1 MVYIQ
6 NEMDHVGGSIL
17 VDTFNDQD
25 DDEDEDED
33 DEVSTYNEA
42 SLCPG
47 QEGDGAAVHQQVVAH
62 RALHQLTEMT
72 RKY

>member
-6 NEMDHVGGSIL
+6 NEMDHVRGSML
-17 VDTFNDQD
+17 LDTF

-62 RALHQLTEMT
+62 RALHQLTENT

>member
-1 MVYIQ
+1 M
-6 NEMDHVGGSIL
+6 L
-17 VDTFNDQD
+17 VDTFN
-25 DDEDEDED
+25 DEDEDED
-33 DEVSTYNEA
+33 DEVSTYNEP
-42 SLCPG
+42 SLGPG

>member
-1 MVYIQ
+1 M
-6 NEMDHVGGSIL
+6 L
-17 VDTFNDQD
+17 VDTFNDE
-25 DDEDEDED
+25 DEDEDED
-33 DEVSTYNEA
+33 DEVSTYNEP
-42 SLCPG
+42 SLGPG